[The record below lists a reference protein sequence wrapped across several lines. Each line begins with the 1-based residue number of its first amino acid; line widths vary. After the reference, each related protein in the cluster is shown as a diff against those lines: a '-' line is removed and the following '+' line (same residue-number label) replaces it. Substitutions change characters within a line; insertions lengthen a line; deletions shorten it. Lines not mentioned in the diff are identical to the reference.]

1 MKDMSTALFRLD
13 LSNRCVN
20 YRKSNNN
27 KVRVDAGKKR
37 EKTFLSFLKKSIT
50 RFLWCIINH
59 GTVGSYSFRRTQLKI
74 QYLTPPLTFTKAAA
88 GHTGVWGVP
97 LELYLTPIGLFVL
110 VGVKRVYRRALQ
122 GLYFT

>member
-37 EKTFLSFLKKSIT
+37 EKTFVILKKIY
-50 RFLWCIINH
+50 
-59 GTVGSYSFRRTQLKI
+59 YSFS
-74 QYLTPPLTFTKAAA
+74 
-88 GHTGVWGVP
+88 
-97 LELYLTPIGLFVL
+97 L
-110 VGVKRVYRRALQ
+110 VYYKPWEATAFAEYS
-122 GLYFT
+122 

>member
-59 GTVGSYSFRRTQLKI
+59 GTVGSYSFRRIQLKI

-88 GHTGVWGVP
+88 GHTGV
-97 LELYLTPIGLFVL
+97 
-110 VGVKRVYRRALQ
+110 
-122 GLYFT
+122 